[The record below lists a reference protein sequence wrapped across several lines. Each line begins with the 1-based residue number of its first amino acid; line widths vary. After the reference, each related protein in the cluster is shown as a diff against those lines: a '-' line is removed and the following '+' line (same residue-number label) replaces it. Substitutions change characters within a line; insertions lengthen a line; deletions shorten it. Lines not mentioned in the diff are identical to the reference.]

1 MSKLTIEDLNYA
13 ANFIEMAISESYDSE
28 FPESVA
34 SIKRVVAFLD
44 KEREK
49 RELAQKEY
57 AMKKAYAEEHG
68 VPISQVRIVKKGA

>member
-34 SIKRVVAFLD
+34 SIKRVIAFLD

-49 RELAQKEY
+49 RELAQREY
-57 AMKKAYAEEHG
+57 AMKKAYAVENG
-68 VPISQVRIVKKGA
+68 ISISQVRIVKKGA